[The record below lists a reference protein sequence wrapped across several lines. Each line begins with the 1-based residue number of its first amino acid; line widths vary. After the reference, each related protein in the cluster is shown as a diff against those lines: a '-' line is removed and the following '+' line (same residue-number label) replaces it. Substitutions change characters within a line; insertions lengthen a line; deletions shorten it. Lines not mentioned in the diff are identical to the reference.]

1 MRGFLYL
8 QLITQILNLVD
19 VYMSIY
25 LLFIIYLHNFHIKF
39 VVDKNVLF
47 WNSQQMLDPEM

>member
-1 MRGFLYL
+1 MRDFLYL

-25 LLFIIYLHNFHIKF
+25 LLFIIYLYNFHIKF